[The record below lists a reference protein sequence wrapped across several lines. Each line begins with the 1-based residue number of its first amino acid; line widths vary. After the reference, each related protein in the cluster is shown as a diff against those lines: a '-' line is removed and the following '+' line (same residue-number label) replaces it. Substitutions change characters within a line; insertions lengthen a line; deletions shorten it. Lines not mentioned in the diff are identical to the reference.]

1 MKDDMNK
8 GIQIIQGKEIT
19 RVHELQYEL
28 RVADVMT
35 ADVVTISPKDTM
47 NKLRKLLRTKRIS
60 GIPVVQKGRL
70 VGIVS
75 VEDLINCLA
84 NGEKDAFIEQKMTR
98 NVETIYGDEPLINAI
113 AKVNRY
119 GYGRLPVIEYNQNK
133 LVGILTKE
141 DIIKGLL
148 KKLEIDYQGTEVR
161 PDQAGTLFYDTIDAK
176 MRLQFKYRIASRD
189 ISRAGESASVL
200 KKTLYRLGFH
210 PQVVRRAA
218 IIAYE
223 AEMNI
228 VIFTNGGQI
237 VAWIQPEYI
246 KIKARDTG
254 PGIADVE
261 KVKQPGFS
269 TAPEWVRELGFGAGM
284 GIPNIMKCADK
295 TIIKS
300 EVGIGTEVETII
312 YVDGGPN

>member
-1 MKDDMNK
+1 MNNDADK
-8 GIQIIQGKEIT
+8 GTQFFEGREIT

-28 RVADVMT
+28 KIADVMT
-35 ADVVTISPKDTM
+35 TDVITIGPTDTM
-47 NKLRKLLRTKRIS
+47 NNLRELLRTKRIS
-60 GIPVVQKGRL
+60 GIPVVENKQI

-75 VEDLINCLA
+75 VEDLIKCLA
-84 NGEKDAFIEQKMTR
+84 NREEDAAIEEKMTR
-98 NVETIYGDEPLINAI
+98 NVATIHDDEPLVNAVV
-113 AKVNRY
+113 KLNRY
-119 GYGRLPVIEYNQNK
+119 GIGRLPVIERDHSN

-141 DIIKGLL
+141 DIIQGLL
-148 KKLEIDYQGTEVR
+148 KKLGIDYQIREVR
-161 PDQAGTLFYDTIDAK
+161 PDQEGTLFHDTLAAK
-176 MRLQFKYRIASRD
+176 MRIQFKYDIPSRD
-189 ISRAGESASVL
+189 VSRAGESASVL
-200 KKTLYRLGFH
+200 KRTLKRLGFH

-228 VIFTNGGQI
+228 VLYSHGGQI
-237 VAWIQPEYI
+237 AAWIQPNNI

-254 PGIADVE
+254 PGIADIE
-261 KVKQPGFS
+261 QAKKTGFS

-295 TIIKS
+295 TLLKS

-312 YVDGGPN
+312 YVGSGPN

>member
-1 MKDDMNK
+1 MKDDTDK
-8 GIQIIQGKEIT
+8 SIPFIEGRETT

-28 RVADVMT
+28 KIADVMT
-35 ADVVTISPKDTM
+35 TDVVTIGPTDTM
-47 NKLRKLLRTKRIS
+47 NDLRELLRKKRIS
-60 GIPVVQKGRL
+60 GIPVVKNGKI

-84 NGEKDAFIEQKMTR
+84 NKEEDASVEEKMTR
-98 NVETIYGDEPLINAI
+98 NLITIYDDEPLVNAV
-113 AKVNRY
+113 AKLNKY
-119 GYGRLPVIEYNQNK
+119 GFGRLPVIERSQSK

-148 KKLEIDYQGTEVR
+148 KKLEIDYQVGEVR
-161 PDQAGTLFYDTIDAK
+161 PDQEGTLFYDTLAAK
-176 MRLQFKYRIASRD
+176 MRLQFKYNIISHD

-200 KKTLYRLGFH
+200 KRTLNRLGFH

-223 AEMNI
+223 AEMNM
-228 VIFTNGGQI
+228 VIFSYGGQI
-237 VAWIQPEYI
+237 VAWIQPDYI

-254 PGIADVE
+254 PGIADIE
-261 KVKQPGFS
+261 QVKKPGFS

-295 TIIKS
+295 TILKS

-312 YVDGGPN
+312 YVDSGPN